1 MLLFVRLIASSLTL
15 LIVMGSC
22 QHSTKKHSVSTY
34 AGKIKMGFHNGDHL
48 EGEFSNPSGIAS
60 DDQGNIF
67 IADSHNNA
75 IRKIDKDG
83 RVSTLAGNGNVGAA
97 DGKGAEA
104 TFFFPLALAVHQDG
118 NIYVADTRNNLIR
131 KITPNGEVKT
141 IAGKGSQTFD
151 NPEGIAVD
159 KEGNIFVSD
168 RNDQIYKIDQEGK
181 VTLFAGTGIPGSAD
195 GHRLK
200 ASFYIPRGLAFDGDG
215 NLFVSDSFNNCIRKI
230 TKDGIVTTLAGCHRK
245 GKKDGQ
251 GDSAS
256 FFHPA
261 GIAFDKHK
269 NIYVADAGN
278 QLIRKIDAQAK
289 VSTLAGSGERG
300 WTNGDL
306 LKAKFWNPVGVVVD
320 SEDHILVVDNL
331 NNLVRLVVNE

>member
-1 MLLFVRLIASSLTL
+1 MFHSIQLITASLTL

-22 QHSTKKHSVSTY
+22 EQSIKKHSVSTY
-34 AGKIKMGFHNGDHL
+34 AGKTKMGFHNGDHL
-48 EGEFSNPSGIAS
+48 DGEFSNPSGIAS

-67 IADSHNNA
+67 IADSQNNA
-75 IRKIDKDG
+75 IRKIDKHG
-83 RVSTLAGNGNVGAA
+83 RVSTLAGNGNVGAV

-104 TFFFPLALAVHQDG
+104 TFFFPLALAADQHG

-131 KITPNGEVKT
+131 MITLNGEVKT
-141 IAGKGSQTFD
+141 IAGKGSQAFD

-168 RNDQIYKIDQEGK
+168 RNDQIYEINKAGKI
-181 VTLFAGTGIPGSAD
+181 TLYAGTGITGSTD

-200 ASFYIPRGLAFDGDG
+200 ASFYIPKGLAFDNDG

-230 TKDGIVTTLAGCHRK
+230 SKDGMVSTLAGCHRK

-251 GDSAS
+251 GDSAC

-261 GIAFDKHK
+261 GIAIDKHQ
-269 NIYVADAGN
+269 NIFVADAGN
-278 QLIRKIDAQAK
+278 QVIRKIDAQAK
-289 VSTLAGSGERG
+289 VSTLAGTGERG
-300 WTNGDL
+300 WTDGDL
-306 LKAKFWNPVGVVVD
+306 LKATFWNPVGVVVD
-320 SEDHILVVDNL
+320 SEDRILVVDNL
-331 NNLVRLVVNE
+331 NNLVRLVNE